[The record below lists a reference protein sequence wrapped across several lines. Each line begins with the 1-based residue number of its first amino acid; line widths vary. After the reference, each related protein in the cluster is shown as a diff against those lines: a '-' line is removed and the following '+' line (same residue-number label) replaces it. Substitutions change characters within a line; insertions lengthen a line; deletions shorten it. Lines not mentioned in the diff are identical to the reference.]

1 VKLSPANIQIIGQE
15 LAIAWSDGQE
25 SYLPLEKLR
34 RACPCASCTGEP
46 DAMGRVHQPAVKYD
60 PARSFQIVKFGMV
73 GGYACQPSWAD
84 GHDTGLYAF
93 DYIRRIAA
101 ES

>member
-1 VKLSPANIQIIGQE
+1 MKLSPTNIEVIGQE

-46 DAMGRVHQPAVKYD
+46 DAMGRVHQPVVKYD
-60 PARSFQIVKFGMV
+60 PARSFQIVKFGLV
-73 GGYACQPSWAD
+73 GGYAWQPRWGD

-93 DYIRRIAA
+93 DYLRRIAQ
-101 ES
+101 EN